1 LDGQHQPFP
10 PPLMGPPLHQP
21 NLPCPPRFHGGPL
34 NAPPL
39 RNFIMP
45 QGPPQPHFGP
55 PPQNDG
61 MFRPPF
67 QSFVQPPPPR
77 QQNWDGRPQP
87 WMAGNNGPLNVPPM
101 NEHRWPI
108 GQPHTMVQEPPPSY
122 IKQEFPQN
130 VMMGPQNLGSQPW
143 MSGGHAF
150 PNGPPMNTHHWPTQQ
165 QHVPRTPY
173 IKQEPPPDVQKYL
186 DM

>member
-1 LDGQHQPFP
+1 
-10 PPLMGPPLHQP
+10 
-21 NLPCPPRFHGGPL
+21 
-34 NAPPL
+34 
-39 RNFIMP
+39 
-45 QGPPQPHFGP
+45 
-55 PPQNDG
+55 
-61 MFRPPF
+61 
-67 QSFVQPPPPR
+67 
-77 QQNWDGRPQP
+77 
-87 WMAGNNGPLNVPPM
+87 MAGNNGPPNVPPM
-101 NEHRWPI
+101 NEHRWRI

-122 IKQEFPQN
+122 IKQEFPQK

-150 PNGPPMNTHHWPTQQ
+150 PNGPPMNTHCWPTQQ